1 MNTFKKKSL
10 YAALAGERA
19 GCDGCRASG
28 VGQSRRPR
36 PGAHLSVLHGS
47 RQGRRCRPVHV
58 AAVGRQLDAVGES
71 GQGPLPGGQ
80 ELPRSLDFNLYLS
93 KKDGLPR
100 SFRPTGAAVYTPD
113 NSCTTPTVGATLATA
128 TEFVPFAYVG
138 SAADGADPSLDRT
151 REGYV
156 EIIEMGDIAGGS
168 NTEDESRT
176 TRRVRLCS
184 DFSTASADTVPGTGG
199 LFGNMT
205 IINVLAGED
214 FATEAT
220 ALEGFSQTS
229 LWATPGS
236 VEPTLARVNPRT
248 VVTTGSNTFVTDWS
262 VTANNVDA
270 VSAVLMHDHVY
281 NEFNLETG
289 TKSGTDWVLTMPTKR
304 FYIATGP
311 GNNAGALFQRNFNGN
326 GGSCDDVTVTQYD
339 REERT
344 VSAPGH
350 SRRRR
355 RRRPTRSAGKRT
367 SSRTTTRTCSRRR
380 TAPTFRRRSARA
392 GWTSRSR

>member
-1 MNTFKKKSL
+1 
-10 YAALAGERA
+10 
-19 GCDGCRASG
+19 
-28 VGQSRRPR
+28 
-36 PGAHLSVLHGS
+36 
-47 RQGRRCRPVHV
+47 
-58 AAVGRQLDAVGES
+58 
-71 GQGPLPGGQ
+71 
-80 ELPRSLDFNLYLS
+80 
-93 KKDGLPR
+93 
-100 SFRPTGAAVYTPD
+100 
-113 NSCTTPTVGATLATA
+113 
-128 TEFVPFAYVG
+128 
-138 SAADGADPSLDRT
+138 
-151 REGYV
+151 
-156 EIIEMGDIAGGS
+156 
-168 NTEDESRT
+168 
-176 TRRVRLCS
+176 
-184 DFSTASADTVPGTGG
+184 
-199 LFGNMT
+199 MT

-248 VVTTGSNTFVTDWS
+248 SVVTTGSNTFVTDWS

-326 GGSCDDVTVTQYD
+326 GGSCDDVTVTCS
-339 REERT
+339 T
-344 VSAPGH
+344 TAKSARCRRRAH

-392 GWTSRSR
+392 GRLSFPLIGTAGSPSAKHVLYGGASVVFNTSAGVTSPASTTFNGLPVIGFAAITFNNSEIPGTTGGLVQSSYGGSYLHKATRSISAN

>member
-1 MNTFKKKSL
+1 
-10 YAALAGERA
+10 
-19 GCDGCRASG
+19 
-28 VGQSRRPR
+28 
-36 PGAHLSVLHGS
+36 
-47 RQGRRCRPVHV
+47 
-58 AAVGRQLDAVGES
+58 
-71 GQGPLPGGQ
+71 
-80 ELPRSLDFNLYLS
+80 
-93 KKDGLPR
+93 
-100 SFRPTGAAVYTPD
+100 
-113 NSCTTPTVGATLATA
+113 
-128 TEFVPFAYVG
+128 
-138 SAADGADPSLDRT
+138 
-151 REGYV
+151 
-156 EIIEMGDIAGGS
+156 
-168 NTEDESRT
+168 
-176 TRRVRLCS
+176 
-184 DFSTASADTVPGTGG
+184 
-199 LFGNMT
+199 MT

-248 VVTTGSNTFVTDWS
+248 SVVTTGSNTFVTDWS

-344 VSAPGH
+344 VSAPGAF
-350 SRRRR
+350 SPPP
-355 RRRPTRSAGKRT
+355 PTQTDAICWEANVITYNNSNVFSSKNSANIPSTFGAGWLDLSFPLIGTAGSPSAKHVLYGGASVVFNTSAGVT
-367 SSRTTTRTCSRRR
+367 SPASTTFNGLPVIGFAAITFNNSEIPGTTGGLVQSSYGGSYLHKATR
-380 TAPTFRRRSARA
+380 PISAN
-392 GWTSRSR
+392 